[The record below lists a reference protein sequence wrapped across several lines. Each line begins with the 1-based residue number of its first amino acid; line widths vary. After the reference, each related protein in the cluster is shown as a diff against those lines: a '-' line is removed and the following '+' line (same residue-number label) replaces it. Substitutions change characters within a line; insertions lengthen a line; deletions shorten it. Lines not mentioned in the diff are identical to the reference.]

1 LILVMVEEDIKRVE
15 EEIKVK
21 LNELRHSLRE
31 KKCYEGFIQSEN
43 LNEKYSKY
51 RDSFYH
57 MRGWKDD

>member
-1 LILVMVEEDIKRVE
+1 MAEEDIKKVE

-21 LNELRHSLRE
+21 LNELRNSLKE
-31 KKCYEGFIQSEN
+31 KKCYEGFLQSEN
-43 LNEKYSKY
+43 LNEKYLKY

>member
-1 LILVMVEEDIKRVE
+1 MAEEDIKRVE

-21 LNELRHSLRE
+21 LNELINSLRE

-43 LNEKYSKY
+43 LNEKYLKY

-57 MRGWKDD
+57 MRGWKED